1 MKHVYHSYFSLFR
14 ALLWS
19 IFLILGIILFL
30 SLWVNQVSLFR
41 WEDEASLIIID
52 QSLSMAIEDV
62 NTSWKLS
69 ISRLDKAKEL
79 LQNTQDDT
87 WQVWVILF
95 AKNPTLL
102 IPISPQMSDFYNVIS
117 SIEPESELWWSD
129 LLLALQFAK
138 NLYGD
143 RKLSVNIYTD
153 GWSTSLSTPPKIP
166 QNWRVKIYG
175 IWSEIWW
182 KIPLGYNANGER
194 RYKYFSWSE
203 VIIAYEKSQLE
214 KVSKAIWA
222 TLIDWELLRSGESTK
237 WGNFFSQNVS
247 YLLASFFLLIGI
259 ITHPYG
265 RKKISHEYSK

>member
-14 ALLWS
+14 ALLGS
-19 IFLILGIILFL
+19 IFLILGILLFL
-30 SLWVNQVSLFR
+30 SLGVNQVSLFR
-41 WEDEASLIIID
+41 GGDEASLIIID

-62 NTSWKLS
+62 NTAGKLS

-79 LQNTQDDT
+79 LQNMQVDT
-87 WQVWVILF
+87 GHVGVILF

-102 IPISPQMSDFYNVIS
+102 IPISPQISDFYNVIS
-117 SIEPESELWWSD
+117 SIEPESELGGSD

-143 RKLSVNIYTD
+143 RKLSINIYTD
-153 GWSTSLSTPPKIP
+153 GGSTSLSSPPKIP

-175 IWSEIWW
+175 IGSEIGG

-194 RYKYFSWSE
+194 RYKYFSGSE
-203 VIIAYEKSQLE
+203 VIIAYEKSQLA
-214 KVSKAIWA
+214 KVSKAIGA
-222 TLIDWELLRSGESTK
+222 TLIDGELLHSGESTK
-237 WGNFFSQNVS
+237 WGSFFSQNVS
-247 YLLASFFLLIGI
+247 YLLASLFLLIGI